1 MVVYQMGLRD
11 AKGVREWRSMWLWGT
26 LSVHNTNQ
34 VLFNTTHIGNTVSL
48 TDYPVNPSLGY

>member
-1 MVVYQMGLRD
+1 MGLRD

-34 VLFNTTHIGNTVSL
+34 VFFNTTHIGNTVSL